1 MPASQNPHLGIDPS
15 VAYFTMEIA
24 INDKIPT
31 YSGGLGVLA
40 GDTVRSACNLKVPMV
55 AVSLLHRGGYFK
67 QTLDKD
73 GTQHD
78 EPISWKPEKHME
90 RLRNEISVKLDGRT
104 VRVGAWKTTIR
115 DKYHGYETPVI
126 FLDTDLPQN
135 RKDHREI
142 TNRLYGGDDELRLRQ
157 EAILGVGG
165 VRMLES
171 LGCRSLKV
179 YHMNEGHASLLVPEL
194 VRHIS
199 RHTHRKPNDASVL
212 AEVQEKCVFTT
223 HTPVPAGHD
232 RFPMEMVHSILDPE
246 IVALLH
252 PEPQGAM
259 HEAPMDANP
268 NAAQGPPQPV
278 AQAVASSDAPVPS
291 YALPAGVPMTERASR
306 RYGGGG
312 TAVAEPPP
320 PPEGTLNMTLTGFW
334 GSGRINA
341 VARRH
346 AEVSRKMFGRDD
358 ILSVTNGIHA
368 RTWVCGDM
376 AKLFDKH
383 MPGWRE
389 DNSELRFAIDLDRK
403 ALLKA
408 HLRAKVA
415 LIDRVNELTDAD
427 FDLDTFTIG
436 FGRRATAYKRLTLLL
451 RNPKKFDEIAE
462 KHDGIQVVLA
472 GKAHP
477 KDEPGQAMIVDTLR
491 KAKRLKHARVVYL
504 PNYNM
509 DLCGLMTAGSD
520 IWLNTPRP
528 PLEASGTSGMKAA
541 INGVP
546 NLSTLD
552 GWWLEGCI
560 EGLTGWAIGKDD
572 FGPGRKRKAPTT
584 NTQDR
589 NHAQDVYDKLET
601 VILPAFENRTQWAD
615 IMAHS
620 IAINGSHFTTQRM
633 VREYVAGLYFV

>member
-1 MPASQNPHLGIDPS
+1 MSTTSHNQHLGIDPR

-24 INDKIPT
+24 LSDQLPT
-31 YSGGLGVLA
+31 FSGGLGVLA
-40 GDTVRSACNLKVPMV
+40 GDTIRSANNLHVPVV

-78 EPISWKPEKHME
+78 EPISWKPESQLE
-90 RLRNEISVKLDGRT
+90 RLPTEISVKLDGKT
-104 VRVGAWKTTIR
+104 VRVGAWKATLKNAN
-115 DKYHGYETPVI
+115 DDHETPVI
-126 FLDTDLPQN
+126 FLDTDLPKN
-135 RKDHREI
+135 SNDHREI

-157 EAILGVGG
+157 EAILGIGG
-165 VRMLES
+165 VRMLEA
-171 LGCRSLKV
+171 LGCDGLKI

-194 VRHIS
+194 TLRTAARLS
-199 RHTHRKPNDASVL
+199 KKASDQAVV
-212 AEVQEKCVFTT
+212 AEVKEKCVFTT

-232 RFPMEMVHSILDPE
+232 RFPMEMVHEILDPE

-252 PEPQGAM
+252 AEPEGAM

-268 NAAQGPPQPV
+268 SAK
-278 AQAVASSDAPVPS
+278 QAESQR
-291 YALPAGVPMTERASR
+291 AG
-306 RYGGGG
+306 GI
-312 TAVAEPPP
+312 AVAEPAAATD
-320 PPEGTLNMTLTGFW
+320 GTLNMTLTGFW

-346 AEVSRKMFGRDD
+346 GEVSRQMFGRDD
-358 ILSVTNGIHA
+358 IQSVTNGIHA
-368 RTWVCGDM
+368 TTWVCGDM
-376 AKLFDKH
+376 AKLFDKAI
-383 MPGWRE
+383 PAWRE
-389 DNSELRFAIDLDRK
+389 DNTELRFALDLEPK

-415 LIDRVNELTDAD
+415 LIDRVNELTDAG
-427 FDLDTFTIG
+427 FDVDTFTIG

-451 RNPKKFDEIAE
+451 RNPKTLDEIAE
-462 KHDGIQVVLA
+462 KHGGIQVVLA

-491 KAKRLKHARVVYL
+491 KAKRLKHVRIVYL
-504 PNYNM
+504 PGYNM

-546 NLSTLD
+546 SLSTLD
-552 GWWLEGCI
+552 GWWLEGCV

-572 FGPGRKRKAPTT
+572 FAPGSKRKAPTT
-584 NTQDR
+584 NTQDKQ
-589 NHAQDVYDKLET
+589 HAEDIYHKLDSQ
-601 VILPAFENRTQWAD
+601 ILPAYDNRAQWAH
-615 IMAHS
+615 IMANT

>member
-1 MPASQNPHLGIDPS
+1 MSPSSYNQHLGLDPR

-24 INDKIPT
+24 LSDRLPT
-31 YSGGLGVLA
+31 FSGGLGVLA
-40 GDTVRSACNLKVPMV
+40 GDTIRSATNLHVPVV

-78 EPISWKPEKHME
+78 EPIKWQPEKLLQ
-90 RLRNEISVKLDGRT
+90 RLPNEISVKLDGKT
-104 VRVGAWKTTIR
+104 VRVGAWKVMLKNAN
-115 DKYHGYETPVI
+115 DDHETPVI

-135 RKDHREI
+135 RKDHRAI

-157 EAILGVGG
+157 EAILGIGG
-165 VRMLES
+165 VRMLQALS
-171 LGCRSLKV
+171 CTNLNI

-194 VRHIS
+194 IRHIS
-199 RHTHRKPNDASVL
+199 RHTHRKPTDPTVL
-212 AEVQEKCVFTT
+212 SEVKEKCVFTT

-232 RFPMEMVHSILDPE
+232 RFPMEMAHKILDPE

-252 PEPQGAM
+252 PEPEGAM
-259 HEAPMDANP
+259 HQAPMAANP
-268 NAAQGPPQPV
+268 TTKNAEAQ
-278 AQAVASSDAPVPS
+278 PS
-291 YALPAGVPMTERASR
+291 GGV
-306 RYGGGG
+306 
-312 TAVAEPPP
+312 AVAEPPAAID
-320 PPEGTLNMTLTGFW
+320 GTLNMTLTGFS

-346 AEVSRKMFGRDD
+346 GEVSRKMFGRDD
-358 ILSVTNGIHA
+358 IRSVTNGIHA
-368 RTWVCGDM
+368 NTWVCGDM
-376 AKLFDKH
+376 AKLFDKQ
-383 MPGWRE
+383 MPAWRE
-389 DNSELRFAIDLDRK
+389 DNTELRFALDLDPK
-403 ALLKA
+403 SLLKA

-415 LIDRVNELTDAD
+415 LIDRVNELTNAD
-427 FDLDTFTIG
+427 FDVEVFTIG

-451 RNPKKFDEIAE
+451 RNPKTLDEIAK
-462 KHDGIQVVLA
+462 KHGGIQVVLA

-491 KAKRLKHARVVYL
+491 KAKRLKHVRIVYL
-504 PNYNM
+504 PGYNM

-546 NLSTLD
+546 SLSTLD

-572 FGPGRKRKAPTT
+572 FAPTRKRKAPTT
-584 NTQDR
+584 NTQDKQHAEDIYHKLD
-589 NHAQDVYDKLET
+589 NH
-601 VILPAFENRTQWAD
+601 ILPAYDNRAQWAH
-615 IMAHS
+615 IMANT
-620 IAINGSHFTTQRM
+620 IAINGAHFTTQRM

>member
-1 MPASQNPHLGIDPS
+1 MSPSNYNQHLGIDPR

-24 INDKIPT
+24 LSDRLPT

-40 GDTVRSACNLKVPMV
+40 GDTIRSITNLKMPVV

-78 EPISWKPEKHME
+78 EPIKWQPEKHLH
-90 RLRNEISVKLDGRT
+90 RLPNEISVKLDGKV
-104 VRVGAWKTTIR
+104 VRVGAWRTMVR
-115 DKYHGYETPVI
+115 DGRHGYETPVL

-135 RKDHREI
+135 RKDHRAI

-157 EAILGVGG
+157 EAILGIGG
-165 VRMLES
+165 VRMLQALS
-171 LGCRSLKV
+171 CSNLKI

-194 VRHIS
+194 IRSIA
-199 RHTHRKPNDASVL
+199 RHTHRKPSDPTVL
-212 AEVQEKCVFTT
+212 AEVKERCVFTT

-232 RFPMEMVHSILDPE
+232 RFPMEMAHAILDPE
-246 IVALLH
+246 IFELL
-252 PEPQGAM
+252 
-259 HEAPMDANP
+259 
-268 NAAQGPPQPV
+268 
-278 AQAVASSDAPVPS
+278 QAE
-291 YALPAGVPMTERASR
+291 PAGVTPLSPMEVAPVGNAQPQRAFALPDRVPVIEQPKR
-306 RYGGGG
+306 RYSA
-312 TAVAEPPP
+312 TAIAEPPP
-320 PPEGTLNMTLTGFW
+320 KPEGTLNMTLTGFW

-346 AEVSRKMFGRDD
+346 AEVSRRMFGRDD
-358 ILSVTNGIHA
+358 IQSVTNGIHA
-368 RTWVCGDM
+368 NTWVCGDM

-383 MPGWRE
+383 MPAWRE
-389 DNSELRFAIDLDRK
+389 DNTELRFAVGLDHK
-403 ALLKA
+403 LLLKA

-415 LIDRVNELTDAD
+415 LIDRVNELTKAG
-427 FDLDTFTIG
+427 FDMDTFTIG

-451 RNPKKFDEIAE
+451 RHPKTLDEIAQ
-462 KHDGIQVVLA
+462 KHDGIQIVLS

-491 KAKRLKHARVVYL
+491 KSKRLQHARVVYL
-504 PNYNM
+504 PGYNM

-541 INGVP
+541 LNGVP
-546 NLSTLD
+546 SLSTLD
-552 GWWLEGCI
+552 GWWLEGCV
-560 EGLTGWAIGKDD
+560 EGLTGWAIGNDD
-572 FGPGRKRKAPTT
+572 FTPGRKRKAPTT
-584 NTQDR
+584 NTQDK
-589 NHAQDVYDKLET
+589 NHAQDIYDKLDND
-601 VILPAFENRTQWAD
+601 ILPAFKKREKWAS
-615 IMAHS
+615 IMAHT
-620 IAINGSHFTTQRM
+620 IALNGSHFTTQRM

>member
-1 MPASQNPHLGIDPS
+1 MSPSSYNQHLGLDPR

-24 INDKIPT
+24 LSDRLPT
-31 YSGGLGVLA
+31 FSGGLGVLA
-40 GDTVRSACNLKVPMV
+40 GDTIRSATNLHVPVV

-78 EPISWKPEKHME
+78 EPIKWQPEKLLQ
-90 RLRNEISVKLDGRT
+90 RLPNEVSVKLDGKT
-104 VRVGAWKTTIR
+104 VRVGAWKATLKNAN
-115 DKYHGYETPVI
+115 DDHETPVV

-135 RKDHREI
+135 RKDHRAI

-157 EAILGVGG
+157 EAILGIGG
-165 VRMLES
+165 VRMLQALS
-171 LGCRSLKV
+171 CTNLKI

-194 VRHIS
+194 IRHIS
-199 RHTHRKPNDASVL
+199 RHTHRKPTDPTVL
-212 AEVQEKCVFTT
+212 SEVKEKCVFTT

-232 RFPMEMVHSILDPE
+232 RFPMEMVHEILDPE

-252 PEPQGAM
+252 PEPEGAM
-259 HEAPMDANP
+259 HQAPVAANP
-268 NAAQGPPQPV
+268 TARQAEGQP
-278 AQAVASSDAPVPS
+278 SG
-291 YALPAGVPMTERASR
+291 GV
-306 RYGGGG
+306 
-312 TAVAEPPP
+312 AVAEPAAATD
-320 PPEGTLNMTLTGFW
+320 GTLNMTLTGFS

-346 AEVSRKMFGRDD
+346 GEVSRKMFGRDD
-358 ILSVTNGIHA
+358 IRSVTNGIHA
-368 RTWVCGDM
+368 NTWVCGDM
-376 AKLFDKH
+376 AKLFDKEI
-383 MPGWRE
+383 PAWRE
-389 DNSELRFAIDLDRK
+389 DNTELRFALDLDPK
-403 ALLKA
+403 SLLKA

-415 LIDRVNELTDAD
+415 LIDRVNELTKAD
-427 FDLDTFTIG
+427 FDVEVFTIG

-451 RNPKKFDEIAE
+451 RNPKTLDEIAE
-462 KHDGIQVVLA
+462 KHGGIQVVLA

-491 KAKRLKHARVVYL
+491 KAKRLKHVRVVYL
-504 PNYNM
+504 PGYNM

-546 NLSTLD
+546 SLSTLD
-552 GWWLEGCI
+552 GWWLEGCV

-572 FGPGRKRKAPTT
+572 FAPTRKRKAPTT
-584 NTQDR
+584 NTQDKQHAEDIYHKLD
-589 NHAQDVYDKLET
+589 NH
-601 VILPAFENRTQWAD
+601 ILPAYDNRAQWAH
-615 IMAHS
+615 IMANT

-633 VREYVAGLYFV
+633 VREYVTGLYFV

>member
-1 MPASQNPHLGIDPS
+1 MPPSHNQHLGIAPS

-24 INDKIPT
+24 LSARIPT

-40 GDTVRSACNLKVPMV
+40 GDTIRSATNLRVPLV

-67 QTLDKD
+67 QTLDAKGHQSD
-73 GTQHD
+73 A
-78 EPISWKPEKHME
+78 PIKWQPEKHLT
-90 RLRNEISVKLDGRT
+90 RLPKEVSVKLDGRT
-104 VRVGAWKTTIR
+104 VRVGAWMSRVKDR
-115 DKYHGYETPVI
+115 RHGHETPVI
-126 FLDTDLPQN
+126 FLDTNLPQN
-135 RKDHREI
+135 KVAHRTI
-142 TNRLYGGDDELRLRQ
+142 TERLYGGDDELRLRQ
-157 EAILGVGG
+157 EAILGIGG
-165 VRMLES
+165 VRMLEA
-171 LGCRSLKV
+171 LGCRDLKIF
-179 YHMNEGHASLLVPEL
+179 HMNEGHASLLVPEL
-194 VRHIS
+194 VRS
-199 RHTHRKPNDASVL
+199 TARKLSKKTEDPAVL
-212 AEVQEKCVFTT
+212 QEVQEKCVFTT

-232 RFPMEMVHSILDPE
+232 RFPMEMAHAILDPE
-246 IVALLH
+246 IACLLH
-252 PEPQGAM
+252 PEPEDAM
-259 HEAPMDANP
+259 QEAPTQANP
-268 NAAQGPPQPV
+268 TQSRPAQEAPANDSGS
-278 AQAVASSDAPVPS
+278 ATATAVATPV
-291 YALPAGVPMTERASR
+291 LQRTRR
-306 RYGGGG
+306 RYGGG
-312 TAVAEPPP
+312 TIELPPP
-320 PPEGTLNMTLTGFW
+320 VGTLNMTLTGFW

-346 AEVSRKMFGRDD
+346 AEVSRTMFGRDD

-368 RTWVCGDM
+368 NTWVCGDM

-383 MPGWRE
+383 IPAWRE
-389 DNSELRFAIDLDRK
+389 DNTELRNALGLDRK
-403 ALLKA
+403 LLLKA

-451 RNPKKFDEIAE
+451 RTPKRLEEIAE
-462 KHDGIQVVLA
+462 NHDGIQVVLA

-491 KAKRLKHARVVYL
+491 KAKKLKHTRIVYL

-528 PLEASGTSGMKAA
+528 PLEASGTSGMKSA

-546 NLSTLD
+546 SLSTLD
-552 GWWLEGCI
+552 GWWLEGCV

-572 FGPGRKRKAPTT
+572 FAPGRKRKAPTT

-589 NHAQDVYDKLET
+589 NHAQDLYDKLDQA
-601 VILPAFENRTQWAD
+601 ILPAFESSEAWGD
-615 IMAHS
+615 IMANT

-633 VREYVAGLYFV
+633 VREYVAGMYFV

>member
-1 MPASQNPHLGIDPS
+1 MSPTSHNQHLGLDPR

-24 INDKIPT
+24 LSDKLPT

-40 GDTVRSACNLKVPMV
+40 GDTIRSSTNLQLPVV

-78 EPISWKPEKHME
+78 EPIKWQPEKQLV
-90 RLRNEISVKLDGRT
+90 RLPTEISVKLDGRV
-104 VRVGAWKTTIR
+104 VRVGAWRSIVR
-115 DKYHGYETPVI
+115 DAVHGFQTPVL

-135 RKDHREI
+135 RKDHRGI

-157 EAILGVGG
+157 EAILGIGG
-165 VRMLES
+165 ARMLYS
-171 LGCRSLKV
+171 LGCWNLKI

-194 VRHIS
+194 IRHLS
-199 RHTHRKPNDASVL
+199 RHTHRKPNDPTVL
-212 AEVQEKCVFTT
+212 AEVKEKCVFTT

-232 RFPMEMVHSILDPE
+232 RFPMEMAHRILDKE
-246 IVALLH
+246 IVELLH
-252 PEPQGAM
+252 PEPRAQTEDET
-259 HEAPMDANP
+259 EATP
-268 NAAQGPPQPV
+268 AARAQQIPQH
-278 AQAVASSDAPVPS
+278 A
-291 YALPAGVPMTERASR
+291 YALPDNVPYTEPPKR
-306 RYGGGG
+306 RYGGV
-312 TAVAEPPP
+312 AIAEPPP
-320 PPEGTLNMTLTGFW
+320 APEGSLNMTLTGFW

-358 ILSVTNGIHA
+358 IRSVTNGIHA

-383 MPGWRE
+383 MPAWRE
-389 DNSELRFAIDLDRK
+389 DNSELRFAVDLDSK
-403 ALLKA
+403 DLLKA

-415 LIDRVNELTDAD
+415 LIDHVNDRTGAG
-427 FDLDTFTIG
+427 FDLEEFTIG

-451 RNPKKFDEIAE
+451 RSPKKLDEVAE
-462 KHDGIQVVLA
+462 KHGGIQVVLA

-491 KAKRLKHARVVYL
+491 KAKRLKHVRLVYM
-504 PNYNM
+504 PGYNM
-509 DLCGLMTAGSD
+509 ALCGLMTAGSD

-560 EGLTGWAIGKDD
+560 EGVTGWAIGKDD
-572 FGPGRKRKAPTT
+572 FAPGRKRKAPTT
-584 NTQDR
+584 NTQDKQ
-589 NHAQDVYDKLET
+589 HAEDIYHKLDTE
-601 VILPAFENRTQWAD
+601 ILPTFENRTKWAR
-615 IMAHS
+615 IMANS
-620 IAINGSHFTTQRM
+620 IALNGSHFTTQRM
-633 VREYVAGLYFV
+633 VCEYVASLYMS

>member
-1 MPASQNPHLGIDPS
+1 MSPTSYNQHLGIDPR

-24 INDKIPT
+24 LSDRLPT
-31 YSGGLGVLA
+31 FSGGLGVLA
-40 GDTVRSACNLKVPMV
+40 GDTIRSATNLHVPVV

-78 EPISWKPEKHME
+78 EPIKWQPEKQLQ
-90 RLRNEISVKLDGRT
+90 RLPTEISVKLDGRT
-104 VRVGAWKTTIR
+104 VRVGAWKTTLKNVN
-115 DKYHGYETPVI
+115 DDYQTPVI

-135 RKDHREI
+135 KVDHRKI

-157 EAILGVGG
+157 EAILGIGG
-165 VRMLES
+165 VRMLQALS
-171 LGCRSLKV
+171 CSNLKI

-194 VRHIS
+194 TRHIA
-199 RHTHRKPNDASVL
+199 RHTHRKPTDPTVL
-212 AEVQEKCVFTT
+212 AEVKEKCVFTT

-232 RFPMEMVHSILDPE
+232 RFPMEMVHQILDPE
-246 IVALLH
+246 IFALLH
-252 PEPQGAM
+252 AEPEGAM

-268 NAAQGPPQPV
+268 TAAPQ
-278 AQAVASSDAPVPS
+278 ATQAV
-291 YALPAGVPMTERASR
+291 GQQASR
-306 RYGGGG
+306 RYGG

-358 ILSVTNGIHA
+358 IQSVTNGIHA

-376 AKLFDKH
+376 AKLFDKEI
-383 MPGWRE
+383 PAWRQ
-389 DNSELRFAIDLDRK
+389 DNSELRFALDFDPK
-403 ALLKA
+403 SLLKA

-415 LIDRVNELTDAD
+415 LIDRVNELTDAG
-427 FDLDTFTIG
+427 FDVETFTIG
-436 FGRRATAYKRLTLLL
+436 FARRATAYKRLTLLL
-451 RNPKKFDEIAE
+451 RTPKTLDAIAE
-462 KHDGIQVVLA
+462 KHGGMQIVLA

-504 PNYNM
+504 PGYNM

-546 NLSTLD
+546 SLSTLD
-552 GWWLEGCI
+552 GWWIEGCV

-572 FGPGRKRKAPTT
+572 FAPTRKRKAPTT
-584 NTQDR
+584 NTQDKQ
-589 NHAQDVYDKLET
+589 HAEDIYNKLENQ
-601 VILPAFENRTQWAD
+601 ILPAYEDRSQWAR
-615 IMAHS
+615 IMANT
-620 IAINGSHFTTQRM
+620 IALNGAHFTTQRM
-633 VREYVAGLYFV
+633 VREYVSGLYFV

>member
-1 MPASQNPHLGIDPS
+1 MPPSQNQHLGIDPR

-24 INDKIPT
+24 ISDRIPT

-40 GDTVRSACNLKVPMV
+40 GDTIRSATNLRVPLV

-67 QTLDKD
+67 QSLDAKGNQSD
-73 GTQHD
+73 A
-78 EPISWKPEKHME
+78 PISWQPEKHLT
-90 RLRNEISVKLDGRT
+90 RLPTEVSVKLDGRT
-104 VRVGAWKTTIR
+104 VRVGAWMTKVK
-115 DKYHGYETPVI
+115 DKRHGHETPVI
-126 FLDTDLPQN
+126 FLDTNLPQN
-135 RKDHREI
+135 KVAHRSI
-142 TNRLYGGDDELRLRQ
+142 TERLYGGDDELRLRQ
-157 EAILGVGG
+157 EAILGIGG
-165 VRMLES
+165 VRMLEW
-171 LGCRSLKV
+171 LGCRGLKI

-194 VRHIS
+194 IRS
-199 RHTHRKPNDASVL
+199 TARKLSKKTEDPAVL
-212 AEVQEKCVFTT
+212 QEVQEKCVFTT

-232 RFPMEMVHSILDPE
+232 RFPMEMAHGILDPE
-246 IVALLH
+246 IASLLH
-252 PEPQGAM
+252 PEPEDAVQ
-259 HEAPMDANP
+259 EAPTQANP
-268 NAAQGPPQPV
+268 TQATAQTSAPGNDAESSAAT
-278 AQAVASSDAPVPS
+278 AVATPV
-291 YALPAGVPMTERASR
+291 LQRTRH
-306 RYGGGG
+306 RYGGGS
-312 TAVAEPPP
+312 AELPPP
-320 PPEGTLNMTLTGFW
+320 VGTLNMTLTGFW
-334 GSGRINA
+334 GSVRINA

-346 AEVSRKMFGRDD
+346 AEVSRSMFGRDD

-368 RTWVCGDM
+368 NTWVCGDM

-383 MPGWRE
+383 MPAWRE
-389 DNSELRFAIDLDRK
+389 DNTELRNAVGLDRK
-403 ALLKA
+403 LLLKA

-415 LIDRVNELTDAD
+415 LIDRVNELTDAN

-451 RNPKKFDEIAE
+451 RTPKQLEEIAE

-491 KAKRLKHARVVYL
+491 KAKKLKHTRIVYL

-546 NLSTLD
+546 SLSTLD
-552 GWWLEGCI
+552 GWWLEGCV

-572 FGPGRKRKAPTT
+572 FAPGRKRKAPTT

-589 NHAQDVYDKLET
+589 NHAQDLYDKLDEA
-601 VILPAFENRTQWAD
+601 ILPAYESNQAWGD
-615 IMAHS
+615 IMANT
-620 IAINGSHFTTQRM
+620 IALNGSHFTTQRM
-633 VREYVAGLYFV
+633 VREYVAGMYFV

>member
-1 MPASQNPHLGIDPS
+1 MPASTTNQHLGIDPR

-40 GDTVRSACNLKVPMV
+40 GDTIRSATNLRVPMV

-67 QTLDKD
+67 QTLDVKGHQSD
-73 GTQHD
+73 A
-78 EPISWKPEKHME
+78 PITWQPERHLH
-90 RLRNEISVKLDGRT
+90 RLPTEISVKLDGRT
-104 VRVGAWKTTIR
+104 VRVGAWMTRIKDR
-115 DKYHGYETPVI
+115 RHGYETPVI
-126 FLDTDLPQN
+126 FLDTNLPQN
-135 RKDHREI
+135 KIAHRSI
-142 TNRLYGGDDELRLRQ
+142 TERLYGGDDELRLRQ
-157 EAILGVGG
+157 EAILGIGG
-165 VRMLES
+165 VRMLEW
-171 LGCRSLKV
+171 LGCRDLKI

-194 VRHIS
+194 IRS
-199 RHTHRKPNDASVL
+199 TARKLSKKPEDASVL
-212 AEVQEKCVFTT
+212 QEVKEKCVFTT

-232 RFPMEMVHSILDPE
+232 RFPMEMVHAILEPE
-246 IVALLH
+246 IVSLLH

-259 HEAPMDANP
+259 REAPTQANP
-268 NAAQGPPQPV
+268 TRQVREEANQAPDPAAH
-278 AQAVASSDAPVPS
+278 ASADRATAAVATPV
-291 YALPAGVPMTERASR
+291 LERTR
-306 RYGGGG
+306 QRYGRG
-312 TAVAEPPP
+312 EPLPPP
-320 PPEGTLNMTLTGFW
+320 VGTLNMTLTGFW

-346 AEVSRKMFGRDD
+346 AEVSREMFGRDD

-368 RTWVCGDM
+368 NTWVCGDM

-383 MPGWRE
+383 MPAWRA
-389 DNSELRFAIDLDRK
+389 DNTELRYAVGLDRK
-403 ALLKA
+403 LLHKA

-415 LIDRVNELTDAD
+415 LIDRVNELSGAD

-451 RNPKKFDEIAE
+451 RSPKRLEEIAE

-477 KDEPGQAMIVDTLR
+477 KDEPGQAMIVDVLR
-491 KAKRLKHARVVYL
+491 KAKRLKHTRVVYL
-504 PNYNM
+504 PGYNM
-509 DLCGLMTAGSD
+509 HLCGLMVAGSD

-546 NLSTLD
+546 SLSTLD
-552 GWWLEGCI
+552 GWWLEGCV
-560 EGLTGWAIGKDD
+560 EGVTGWAIGKDD
-572 FGPGRKRKAPTT
+572 FAPGRKRKPPTT

-589 NHAQDVYDKLET
+589 THAQDIYDKLDQA
-601 VILPAFENRTQWAD
+601 ILPAYQSRERWGD
-615 IMAHS
+615 IMANT
-620 IAINGSHFTTQRM
+620 IALNGSHFTTQRM

>member
-1 MPASQNPHLGIDPS
+1 MSSSSSNQHLGIDPR

-24 INDKIPT
+24 LSDQLPT
-31 YSGGLGVLA
+31 FSGGLGVLA
-40 GDTVRSACNLKVPMV
+40 GDTIRSATNLRVPVV

-78 EPISWKPEKHME
+78 EPITWEPNNLLQ
-90 RLRNEISVKLDGRT
+90 RLPTEVSMKLDGRT
-104 VRVGAWKTTIR
+104 VRVGAWKATLKNAN
-115 DKYHGYETPVI
+115 DDHETPVI

-135 RKDHREI
+135 SKDHRDI

-157 EAILGVGG
+157 EAILGIGG
-165 VRMLES
+165 VRMLEA
-171 LGCRSLKV
+171 LQCDGLKI

-194 VRHIS
+194 TLRTAQRLS
-199 RHTHRKPNDASVL
+199 KKTTDRTVL
-212 AEVQEKCVFTT
+212 AEVKERCVFTT

-232 RFPMEMVHSILDPE
+232 RFPMEMVHQILDPE

-252 PEPQGAM
+252 AEPEGAM
-259 HEAPMDANP
+259 HEAPMDADP
-268 NAAQGPPQPV
+268 TAKPAESQRTGGV
-278 AQAVASSDAPVPS
+278 A
-291 YALPAGVPMTERASR
+291 M
-306 RYGGGG
+306 
-312 TAVAEPPP
+312 AEPAAATD
-320 PPEGTLNMTLTGFW
+320 GTLNMTLTGFW

-346 AEVSRKMFGRDD
+346 AEVSRTMFGRDD
-358 ILSVTNGIHA
+358 IRSVTNGIHA
-368 RTWVCGDM
+368 TTWVCGDM
-376 AKLFDKH
+376 AQLFDKKI
-383 MPGWRE
+383 PAWRD
-389 DNSELRFAIDLDRK
+389 DNTELRFALDLEPK
-403 ALLKA
+403 ALLRA

-415 LIDRVNELTDAD
+415 LIDRVNELAGAN
-427 FDLDTFTIG
+427 FDVDTFTIG

-451 RNPKKFDEIAE
+451 HSPKVLDEIAE
-462 KHDGIQVVLA
+462 RHGGIQIVLA

-491 KAKRLKHARVVYL
+491 KAKRLKHASVVYL
-504 PNYNM
+504 PGYNM
-509 DLCGLMTAGSD
+509 DMCGLMTAGSD

-546 NLSTLD
+546 SLSTLD
-552 GWWLEGCI
+552 GWWLEGCV

-572 FGPGRKRKAPTT
+572 FAPGSKRKAPTT
-584 NTQDR
+584 NTQDKQ
-589 NHAQDVYDKLET
+589 HAEDIYHKLDT
-601 VILPAFENRTQWAD
+601 KILPAYNDRSQWAH
-615 IMAHS
+615 IIANT